1 MSNSSAMITTLAAFE
16 NGRRADGNALI
27 FDAQIYLGDGKPPL
41 LAALRYFNKEL
52 RVFDDIG
59 FFLII
64 ARVAKIEPGV
74 HIALQPATGML
85 ENDYDLVGDVMILIP
100 LPDDFNIAYRPYIDI
115 CGTVASVDNLTSTFT
130 IDAHQYVTALK
141 NNGNHATHEPVMLPT
156 VDPSPSRNA
165 SNSHAQF
172 HSIMPVECK
181 IPNTP
186 RWTRSGKKILPA
198 RNRYVSITGF
208 ITDQKPHGSQSATM
222 ERFCVEIE
230 SIVYLGRPMVSS
242 SASTPASPTVGNPRR
257 KMKFDF
263 SAPRAAKQARVEQD
277 HGGESTT

>member
-1 MSNSSAMITTLAAFE
+1 MSNLSATITALAAFE
-16 NGRRADGNALI
+16 NGRCADGNALI

-41 LAALRYFNKEL
+41 LAALCYFNKEL

-64 ARVAKIEPGV
+64 ARVAKIELGA

-85 ENDYDLVGDVMILIP
+85 ENDYDLVGDIMILIP
-100 LPDDFNIAYRPYIDI
+100 LPDNFNIAYCPYIDI
-115 CGTVASVDNLTSTFT
+115 CGMVASVDDLTSMFT

-156 VDPSPSRNA
+156 
-165 SNSHAQF
+165 F

-181 IPNTP
+181 IPDTP
-186 RWTRSGKKILPA
+186 RWTQSGKKILPA
-198 RNRYVSITGF
+198 CNHIVSITSF

-222 ERFCVEIE
+222 ERFCVEIK
-230 SIVYLGRPMVSS
+230 SIVYLGHPMVSS
-242 SASTPASPTVGNPRR
+242 STSTPASPTVGNPWQ

-263 SAPRAAKQARVEQD
+263 SAPRAASKP
-277 HGGESTT
+277 